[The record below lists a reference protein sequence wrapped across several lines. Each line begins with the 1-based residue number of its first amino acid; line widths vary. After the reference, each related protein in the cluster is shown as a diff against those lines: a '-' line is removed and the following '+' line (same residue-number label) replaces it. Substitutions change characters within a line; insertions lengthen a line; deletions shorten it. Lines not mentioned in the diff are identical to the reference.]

1 MLKLFGYNLEQIAEY
16 ISYNNYKIAIY
27 GAGMIGRTI
36 MPDYLM
42 RHGLD
47 ENLIAAHTD
56 TVFPIDTDVT
66 VKKEGNRYYCPGI
79 NDDTHAAAEI
89 MAVAKTKNTIAES
102 ASTGSPFSR
111 ISTFTKSE

>member
-47 ENLIAAHTD
+47 ENLLFYVDAD
-56 TVFPIDTDVT
+56 TRKQKQKVIV
-66 VKKEGNRYYCPGI
+66 G
-79 NDDTHAAAEI
+79 
-89 MAVAKTKNTIAES
+89 
-102 ASTGSPFSR
+102 
-111 ISTFTKSE
+111 